1 VTDLALPAPL
11 ARKKLTW
18 SHTFLHTYADICPH
32 QAWRRFI
39 KRDIPFVATV
49 ASERGIRTHKAMQRR
64 IEGKALPTEFSEFE
78 QFAQPFDGK
87 NAKAE
92 IKLGMTMQG
101 ASTGF
106 FAEDTWGNGVLD
118 VLLLDVS
125 TGYKGPK
132 TAFLADWKTGKSK
145 YESPFELE
153 VHAVLLHAKYPTLT
167 KIVGQYIY
175 LGENKI
181 SQMYELSHTTRTWA
195 RIGAIM
201 SEVEADLKAGH
212 FEKREG
218 PLCGWCSVKDCQ
230 HNKNRGV

>member
-1 VTDLALPAPL
+1 MTDLALPAPL
-11 ARKKLTW
+11 ARKKITW

-64 IEGKALPTEFSEFE
+64 IEGKALPAEFSEFE
-78 QFAQPFDGK
+78 RFALPFDGK
-87 NAKAE
+87 SAKAE
-92 IKLGMTMQG
+92 TKLGITMEG
-101 ASTGF
+101 KATGF

-118 VLLLDVS
+118 VVLTD
-125 TGYKGPK
+125 GPPT

-145 YESPFELE
+145 YESAFELE
-153 VHAVLLHAKYPTLT
+153 VHAVLLHAKHPTLT

-175 LGENKI
+175 LGENLVSHIYDLTDTMKTWKKI
-181 SQMYELSHTTRTWA
+181 CS
-195 RIGAIM
+195 IM
-201 SEVEADLKAGH
+201 LEVEADLKAGH

-218 PLCGWCSVKDCQ
+218 PLCSWCSVKDCQ
-230 HNKNRGV
+230 YNKNRGV